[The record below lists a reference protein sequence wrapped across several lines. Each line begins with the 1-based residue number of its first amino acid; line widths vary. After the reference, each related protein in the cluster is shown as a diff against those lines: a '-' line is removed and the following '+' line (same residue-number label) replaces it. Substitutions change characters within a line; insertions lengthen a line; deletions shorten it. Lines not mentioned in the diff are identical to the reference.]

1 MCGIAGIAGGNPT
14 LEQLKG
20 MADAMIHRGP
30 DDEGFYLSDGV
41 GFAFRRLSIVDIAG
55 GHQPMSDHEQSVW
68 VVFNGEIYNHLELRQ
83 TLQGKGHKFASD
95 HSDTEVFVHG
105 WKEWGTSLFSK
116 LNGMFAVAIW
126 DVKKRQLVLAR
137 DRYGI
142 KPLHYATTPTGQ
154 IVFGS
159 EIRTVFGSSLVDR
172 QPSPQG
178 IIEYFSVQNLWQ
190 GRTMFAQIKQL
201 EAGTFLIRNQSG
213 GTRHERYWD
222 LTFPRSRRG
231 SMDELAGE
239 HREILGRS
247 LKRQIAADVPV
258 MSYLSGGIDST
269 AIAVGAYRLDPK
281 VRAYSCIFDLD
292 GVGDDRVADERQ
304 FSRLVANAYSMDRVE
319 MMVSPL
325 ALRDC
330 LDGYVSSLED
340 LRMGMGY
347 VNYLIAKRV
356 AQDATVVLSGTG
368 GDEYH
373 AGYIG
378 RYKILGLTGGDDHR
392 WAGGPQGV
400 AARIA
405 AWLRGMRNRS
415 GVTKPP
421 SRNDVYRAVL
431 NSVMTPAALNTA
443 FTPEF
448 LAQAQGYDAIAEI
461 DSWIGSAPSD
471 DWFDKV
477 FYVDARTYLEGLL
490 AFEDRVSMAHSLEAR
505 VPLLDNELVDF
516 VLDLPKEMLAQG
528 DTGKIIF
535 RESVK
540 PWVPEQIYNKPKMG
554 FGPPDAFWYRNQLRS
569 WIEEELAP
577 SHIAKQGV
585 FNPQYV
591 SDVLKKHFTSQA
603 NNTYLIW
610 SLLNFNAWCRDFCY
624 YGA

>member
-1 MCGIAGIAGGNPT
+1 MCGIAGIVGGVPT
-14 LEQLKG
+14 LDQLKG
-20 MADAMIHRGP
+20 MADAMVHRGP
-30 DDEGFYLSDGV
+30 DDDGFYLADGV

-55 GHQPMSDHEQSVW
+55 GHQPMSDREQSVW

-83 TLQGKGHKFASD
+83 VLAAKGHVFTSD

-105 WKEWGTSLFSK
+105 WKEWGTSLFSR

-126 DVKKRQLVLAR
+126 DVKARRLVLAR

-142 KPLHYATTPTGQ
+142 KPLHYAETASGQ
-154 IVFGS
+154 LIFGS
-159 EIRTVFGSSLVDR
+159 EIRTVFGSGLVDKR
-172 QPSPQG
+172 PSPQG

-190 GRTMFAQIKQL
+190 GRTMFAAVKQL
-201 EAGTFLIRNQSG
+201 EAGTFLVRDSS

-222 LTFPRSRRG
+222 LAFPRSRRG
-231 SMDELAGE
+231 SLEELSRE
-239 HREILGRS
+239 HRDILGRS

-269 AIAVGAYRLDPK
+269 AIAVGAYHLDPN

-292 GVGDDRVADERQ
+292 GVGDDRAADERE
-304 FSRLVANAYSMDRVE
+304 FSRLVAREYSMDRVE

-347 VNYLIAKRV
+347 VNYLIAERV
-356 AQDATVVLSGTG
+356 ARDAKVVLSGTG

-378 RYKILGLTGGDDHR
+378 RYKILGLTGGDHQ
-392 WAGGPQGV
+392 WAEAPQRISS
-400 AARIA
+400 RIA
-405 AWLRGMRNRS
+405 GWLRNLRS
-415 GVTKPP
+415 RSSAKPP

-431 NSVMTPAALNTA
+431 NSVMSPAALKNA

-461 DSWIGSAPSD
+461 DSWIAAAPSD

-490 AFEDRVSMAHSLEAR
+490 SFEDRVSMAHSLEAR

-528 DTGKIIF
+528 DTGKLIF

-554 FGPPDAFWYRNQLRS
+554 FGPPDASWYRNQLRS
-569 WIEEELAP
+569 WIEKELDPA
-577 SHIAKQGV
+577 HIAKQGV
-585 FNPQYV
+585 FNPAYV
-591 SDVLKKHFTSQA
+591 SDVLQKHFTSQA

-610 SLLNFNAWCRDFCY
+610 SFLNFNAWCRNFGY